1 MFDYSYLDRI
11 SSESTDLH
19 LEVLEVF
26 LVAGK
31 KLELALQ
38 EPVAAE
44 NKKQLFTTFSK
55 LYSNL
60 RILGM
65 EKLLVDAELLETS
78 LRSEASD
85 NKREEQRQAFAER
98 LKIALSQAEDEIQRL
113 NRKG

>member
-1 MFDYSYLDRI
+1 MDRI

-38 EPVAAE
+38 DPVE
-44 NKKQLFTTFSK
+44 VGNRKQLFTTFSK

-65 EKLLVDAELLETS
+65 EKLLVEAELLETS
-78 LRSEASD
+78 LRSESTG
-85 NKREEQRQAFAER
+85 NMLEKQRQAFAER
-98 LKIALSQAEDEIQRL
+98 LKTALSQAEDEIQRL
-113 NRKG
+113 TKG